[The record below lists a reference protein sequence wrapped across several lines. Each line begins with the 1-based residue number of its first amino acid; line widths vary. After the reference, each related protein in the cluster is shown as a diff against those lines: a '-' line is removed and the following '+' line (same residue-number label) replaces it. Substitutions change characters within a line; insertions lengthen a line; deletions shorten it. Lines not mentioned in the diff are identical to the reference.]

1 MLARDVRERLHRR
14 AAQHAAGR
22 VARRDDD
29 EHLRLLCNQAAHLVD
44 LHLIVVLLEEV
55 ILLDDR
61 ARDVRDL
68 GIRQIHGVGHE
79 HLVAG
84 VERAQKR
91 HEHTLRHA
99 RGDGDL
105 RWGIVQPV
113 LARQLLADRLLQFQ
127 YAGAVGIARLPGVE
141 RALARID
148 DVLRRAEIGLAE
160 RQRRDGNVLR
170 GKLRALA
177 EHHAGAGHMEV
188 IQTVCLLKI
197 HDNSLP
203 FSQTSSSDSCGT
215 YVVSSSTTRIV
226 PISGQIHLTT
236 RSNGIRATDEP
247 TNRFTP

>member
-1 MLARDVRERLHRR
+1 M
-14 AAQHAAGR
+14 
-22 VARRDDD
+22 
-29 EHLRLLCNQAAHLVD
+29 
-44 LHLIVVLLEEV
+44 
-55 ILLDDR
+55 
-61 ARDVRDL
+61 
-68 GIRQIHGVGHE
+68 
-79 HLVAG
+79 
-84 VERAQKR
+84 
-91 HEHTLRHA
+91 
-99 RGDGDL
+99 
-105 RWGIVQPV
+105 QPV

-127 YAGAVGIARLPGVE
+127 NAGAVGIARLPGVE
-141 RALARID
+141 RALARVD

-177 EHHAGAGHMEV
+177 EYHTGTGHIEIV
-188 IQTVCLLKI
+188 QSVCLFKI
-197 HDNSLP
+197 HSSLL